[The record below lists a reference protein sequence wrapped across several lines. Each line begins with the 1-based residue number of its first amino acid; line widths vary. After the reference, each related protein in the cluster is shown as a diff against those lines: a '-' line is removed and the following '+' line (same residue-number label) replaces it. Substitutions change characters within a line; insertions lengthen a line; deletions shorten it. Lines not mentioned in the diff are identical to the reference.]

1 LSRFSANRVLDVFQQ
16 GIVAVLIT
24 LLGVIVAAATAH
36 LAILMFTRFSQAW
49 GEVSTAEGLIPV
61 MQRAFGG
68 VLIVVLGLEL
78 METLRTFSSAHKV
91 RVEVILIV
99 GIIAVGRH
107 IIEIDPVAATGT
119 QLAGMGA
126 LILSL
131 TIGYFLVLKGH
142 APPSKPSQED

>member
-107 IIEIDPVAATGT
+107 IIEIDPSRRPGRSWPAW
-119 QLAGMGA
+119 
-126 LILSL
+126 
-131 TIGYFLVLKGH
+131 
-142 APPSKPSQED
+142 ER